1 MALPPPQPKKHHFTL
16 LYLLLILITLLL
28 FSHYTLTP
36 PSPPLP
42 TQILSPQNHTFT
54 FTIKLL
60 AYNRLHSLTRCLHSL
75 SSANYAN
82 DTVHLH
88 IYIDHFPNS
97 SFSTDVGQKLE
108 SFKEILGFVDGF
120 EWLHGVKVVHYRTVN
135 VGLQG
140 QWLEA
145 WWPVND
151 HDFVF
156 VVEDDL
162 EVSPHY
168 YLFLK
173 KLILFYYYDDN
184 NFSPWVFG
192 ASLQRPRFV
201 PGKHGN
207 KMNLD
212 SESKLFLYQ
221 LVGTWGQLLFPR
233 PWKEFRLWYDDHKA
247 RGIKPFLEGMV
258 TNGWYKKMGERIW
271 TPWFI
276 KFIHSHGYF
285 NIYTNFPHERALT
298 VSHRDAGVNYGK
310 TAGPDSQ
317 LLDRNSR
324 DIDLVTMN
332 PLSNIQWYD
341 FCFRKV
347 LPGRVIKVLDD
358 VGSIL
363 HTMELQKPIL
373 LVSVSQAS
381 EKAINNLICHF
392 ERLNIRNYIFIVP
405 QRKSDLLRDL
415 PRRGHPVIVTESV
428 FDSITGGKNSHHE
441 LISET
446 VVQAYVIKKCLES
459 WFDTWVISGNML
471 PLTNNPLLDIGDRT
485 SDFYVGKGSR
495 HFAVRISSSSRNIWG
510 DVFVQRLADM
520 TESLVG
526 RDGGSFGDVVEKF
539 FDNIGIRL
547 NIVDDTGVS
556 LKLETTDMNQSV
568 STNTKMITWSPST
581 DADIVRGRLQ
591 QLGMWIIDVDSS
603 CKAVVCHQS

>member
-1 MALPPPQPKKHHFTL
+1 MAPTPKKHHFTL
-16 LYLLLILITLLL
+16 IFLFFLFILLFTIFL

-36 PSPPLP
+36 PLP
-42 TQILSPQNHTFT
+42 TITTPSHILTQQNHTFT

-60 AYNRLHSLTRCLHSL
+60 AYDRLTSLTRCLHSL
-75 SSANYAN
+75 SSAYYSN

-97 SFSTDVGQKLE
+97 SFPSDVGQKLE
-108 SFKEILGFVDGF
+108 SFRDILSFVDGF
-120 EWLHGVKVVHYRTVN
+120 QWIHGVKLVHYRTAN
-135 VGLQG
+135 VGLQA

-145 WWPVND
+145 WWPVDD

-162 EVSPHY
+162 ELSPFY

-173 KLILFYYYDDN
+173 RLILFYYYDQV
-184 NFSPWVFG
+184 NFSPWIF
-192 ASLQRPRFV
+192 
-201 PGKHGN
+201 GKHGN

-285 NIYTNFPHERALT
+285 NIYTNFPQERALA
-298 VSHRDAGVNYGK
+298 VSHRDAGVNYGE

-317 LLDRNSR
+317 LLDENSR
-324 DIDLVTMN
+324 DIDLVNMK
-332 PLSNIQWYD
+332 PLSNIQWYN

-358 VGSIL
+358 IGSIL
-363 HTMELQKPIL
+363 HSMELQKPIL

-381 EKAINNLICHF
+381 EKAVNNLICHF

-405 QRKSDLLRDL
+405 QRKSDLLRYL
-415 PRRGHPVIVTESV
+415 PRSGHPVILTESV
-428 FDSITGGKNSHHE
+428 FDSITGGKNSRHE

-446 VVQAYVIKKCLES
+446 VVQAYVIQKCLES
-459 WFDTWVISGNML
+459 WFDAWVISGNML
-471 PLTNNPLLDIGDRT
+471 PLTNNPLLVAGDRT
-485 SDFYVGKGSR
+485 TDFYVGKGSR

-510 DVFVQRLADM
+510 DVFVERLADM
-520 TESLVG
+520 TESLVS
-526 RDGGSFGDVVEKF
+526 RYGGSFGDIIEKF
-539 FDNIGIRL
+539 FENIGLRL
-547 NIVDDTGVS
+547 KVVDDTGVS
-556 LKLETTDMNQSV
+556 LKLETADVNQSV
-568 STNTKMITWSPST
+568 STDTTMITWSPST
-581 DADIVRGRLQ
+581 DADIVRDRLQ
-591 QLGMWIIDVDSS
+591 QLGMWIIDGDSS